1 VNGLEACTGVNPGQK
16 NQCNHQPTLE
26 TTMNPRVPISASL
39 RTALKLV
46 TAFSFA
52 FASLFSAS
60 AVMAQSYPTR
70 PVKIVVAFPPGGVA
84 DVWARSIAPSLQESL
99 GQPVVVENR
108 SGANGNVAA
117 ESVAKSPGDGYTFVL
132 STTGIETVNHLILPK
147 TSFDAGK
154 VLKPVAVLGD
164 IKLFLVTRPA
174 LPPASV
180 KDFVSYAKANIGK
193 LSYGSAG
200 SGSTPHLAGEL
211 FKQSAGVFATHIP
224 YRGAAPALQDLLASQ
239 IDFFFDP
246 GISFPHVRSG
256 RLKMLAVA
264 SGTRSV
270 LFPDVPTLTEL
281 GIKEVEAD
289 TIFGLWAPAS
299 TPDDIVNRVHREV
312 NKALSLPATRQRF
325 NSVGGD
331 ATPLSIADFKAK
343 IRAEGLRF
351 GAIIKSRNI
360 QAD

>member
-1 VNGLEACTGVNPGQK
+1 MKLS
-16 NQCNHQPTLE
+16 
-26 TTMNPRVPISASL
+26 TT
-39 RTALKLV
+39 LKLLCRKLLSQS
-46 TAFSFA
+46 AFFA
-52 FASLFSAS
+52 LMAGAGGTLLGLSTLGDAQ
-60 AVMAQSYPTR
+60 AQSFPSR
-70 PVKIVVAFPPGGVA
+70 PIKIVVAYPPGGVA

-99 GQPVVVENR
+99 GQPVIVENR
-108 SGANGNVAA
+108 SGANGQVAA
-117 ESVAKSPGDGYTFVL
+117 DSVSKAAGDGYTLVL

-147 TSFDAGK
+147 TSFDASK
-154 VLKPVAVLGD
+154 DLRPVAVLGD
-164 IKLFLVTRPA
+164 IKLFLVTKPG
-174 LPPASV
+174 LPPGNV
-180 KDFVSYAKANIGK
+180 QEFLSYAKANVGK

-256 RLKMLAVA
+256 KLKMLAVA
-264 SGTRSV
+264 SAKRSV

-281 GIKEVEAD
+281 GIKDVEAD
-289 TIFGLWAPAS
+289 TICGLWAPAA
-299 TPDDIVNRVHREV
+299 TPDEIVNRLNREI
-312 NKALSLPATRQRF
+312 NKSLAQPAIKQRF
-325 NSVGGD
+325 NAVGGD
-331 ATPLSIADFKAK
+331 ATPLSINDFKDK

-351 GAIIKSRNI
+351 GGIIKSRKI

>member
-1 VNGLEACTGVNPGQK
+1 LHPSSWRIKKTVFS
-16 NQCNHQPTLE
+16 NQE
-26 TTMNPRVPISASL
+26 TSMNNKYLSSAA
-39 RTALKLV
+39 RRRALKQAVLL
-46 TAFSFA
+46 TAATGLPLTAANSQ
-52 FASLFSAS
+52 
-60 AVMAQSYPTR
+60 AQSYPSR
-70 PVKIVVAFPPGGVA
+70 PIKIVVAYPPGGVA
-84 DVWARSIAPSLQESL
+84 DVWARSIAPSLQESF
-99 GQPVVVENR
+99 GQPVIVENR

-117 ESVAKSPGDGYTFVL
+117 DSVSKSPGDGYTFVL

-147 TSFDAGK
+147 SSFDAAK
-154 VLKPVAVLGD
+154 DLRPVAVLGD
-164 IKLFLVTRPA
+164 IKLFLVTKAA
-174 LPPASV
+174 LPPGNV
-180 KDFVSYAKANIGK
+180 KDFVSYAKANVGK

-224 YRGAAPALQDLLASQ
+224 YRGAAPALQDLLAGQ

-246 GISFPHVRSG
+246 GISFPHVRTG

-264 SGTRSV
+264 SGSRSV

-289 TIFGLWAPAS
+289 TIFGLWAPSS
-299 TPDDIVNRVHREV
+299 TPDDIVNRMHREV
-312 NKALSLPATRQRF
+312 NKALGLPAIKQRF

-331 ATPLSIADFKAK
+331 ATPLSIADFRAK
-343 IRAEGLRF
+343 IRAEGVRF
-351 GAIIKSRNI
+351 GAIIQSRKI

>member
-1 VNGLEACTGVNPGQK
+1 MKTRSPANIARRGALKQGAVLGAAAVASLAP
-16 NQCNHQPTLE
+16 P
-26 TTMNPRVPISASL
+26 SAS
-39 RTALKLV
+39 
-46 TAFSFA
+46 
-52 FASLFSAS
+52 
-60 AVMAQSYPTR
+60 AQSYPTR
-70 PVKIVVAFPPGGVA
+70 PIKIVVAYPPGGVA

-99 GQPVVVENR
+99 GQPVIVENR

-117 ESVAKSPGDGYTFVL
+117 DSVSKSPGDGYTFVL

-147 TSFDAGK
+147 TSFDANK
-154 VLKPVAVLGD
+154 DLKPVAVLGD
-164 IKLFLVTRPA
+164 IKLFLVTKAA
-174 LPPASV
+174 LPPSNV
-180 KDFVSYAKANIGK
+180 KDFISYAKTNVGR
-193 LSYGSAG
+193 LTYGSAG
-200 SGSTPHLAGEL
+200 SGSTPHLAAEL

-246 GISFPHVRSG
+246 GISFPHVRTG

-264 SGTRSV
+264 SGSRSV

-281 GIKEVEAD
+281 GIKDVEAD
-289 TIFGLWAPAS
+289 TIFGLWAPSS
-299 TPDDIVNRVHREV
+299 TPDDIVNRMHREV
-312 NKALSLPATRQRF
+312 NKALSLPATKQRF
-325 NSVGGD
+325 NAVGGD

-351 GAIIKSRNI
+351 GAIIQSRKI

>member
-1 VNGLEACTGVNPGQK
+1 MKTRNLASI
-16 NQCNHQPTLE
+16 
-26 TTMNPRVPISASL
+26 PRRA
-39 RTALKLV
+39 ALKQAAALGV
-46 TAFSFA
+46 AALT
-52 FASLFSAS
+52 SLNAPSAL
-60 AVMAQSYPTR
+60 AQSYPNR
-70 PVKIVVAFPPGGVA
+70 PIKIVVAYPPGGVA

-99 GQPVVVENR
+99 GQPVIVENR

-117 ESVAKSPGDGYTFVL
+117 DSVSKSPGDGYTFVL

-147 TSFDAGK
+147 TSFDATK
-154 VLKPVAVLGD
+154 DLKPVAVLGD
-164 IKLFLVTRPA
+164 IKLFLVTKAA
-174 LPPASV
+174 LPPTNV
-180 KDFVSYAKANIGK
+180 KDFISYAKANVGK
-193 LSYGSAG
+193 LTYGSAG
-200 SGSTPHLAGEL
+200 SGSTPHLAAEL

-264 SGTRSV
+264 SGSRSI
-270 LFPDVPTLTEL
+270 LFPDIPTLTEL
-281 GIKEVEAD
+281 GIKDVEAD
-289 TIFGLWAPAS
+289 TIFGLWAPSS
-299 TPDDIVNRVHREV
+299 TPDDIVNRMHREV
-312 NKALSLPATRQRF
+312 NKALSLAATKQRF

-351 GAIIKSRNI
+351 GAIIQSRKI

>member
-1 VNGLEACTGVNPGQK
+1 VNQPSQK
-16 NQCNHQPTLE
+16 NIKRRAVLKQGATVGVATLA
-26 TTMNPRVPISASL
+26 TIAAPR
-39 RTALKLV
+39 
-46 TAFSFA
+46 AF
-52 FASLFSAS
+52 
-60 AVMAQSYPTR
+60 AQSYPSR
-70 PVKIVVAFPPGGVA
+70 PIKIVVAYPPGGVA

-99 GQPVVVENR
+99 GQPVIVENR

-117 ESVAKSPGDGYTFVL
+117 DSVSKSPGDGYTFVL

-147 TSFDAGK
+147 TSFDATK
-154 VLKPVAVLGD
+154 DLRAVAVLGD
-164 IKLFLVTRPA
+164 IKLFLVTRA
-174 LPPASV
+174 TLPSTNV
-180 KDFVSYAKANIGK
+180 KDFISYAKANVGK
-193 LSYGSAG
+193 LTYGSAG
-200 SGSTPHLAGEL
+200 SGSTPHLAAEL

-224 YRGAAPALQDLLASQ
+224 YRGAAPALQDLLANQ

-264 SGTRSV
+264 SGSRSV

-281 GIKEVEAD
+281 GIKDVEAD
-289 TIFGLWAPAS
+289 TIFGLWAPSS
-299 TPDDIVNRVHREV
+299 TPDEIVNRMHREV
-312 NKALSLPATRQRF
+312 NKALGLPAVKQRF

-331 ATPLSIADFKAK
+331 ATPVAISDFKDK

-351 GAIIKSRNI
+351 GAIIKSRKI

>member
-1 VNGLEACTGVNPGQK
+1 VNQPSQK
-16 NQCNHQPTLE
+16 NIKRRAVLKQGAAVGVATLA
-26 TTMNPRVPISASL
+26 TIAAPR
-39 RTALKLV
+39 
-46 TAFSFA
+46 AF
-52 FASLFSAS
+52 
-60 AVMAQSYPTR
+60 AQSYPSR
-70 PVKIVVAFPPGGVA
+70 PIKIVVAYPPGGVA

-99 GQPVVVENR
+99 GQPVIVENR

-117 ESVAKSPGDGYTFVL
+117 DSVSKSPGDGYTFVL

-147 TSFDAGK
+147 TSFDATK
-154 VLKPVAVLGD
+154 DLRAVAVLGD
-164 IKLFLVTRPA
+164 IKLFLVTRA
-174 LPPASV
+174 TLSSTNV
-180 KDFVSYAKANIGK
+180 KDFISYAKANVGK
-193 LSYGSAG
+193 LTYGSAG
-200 SGSTPHLAGEL
+200 SGSTPHLAAEL

-224 YRGAAPALQDLLASQ
+224 YRGAAPALQDLLANQ

-264 SGTRSV
+264 SGSRSV

-281 GIKEVEAD
+281 GIKDVEAD
-289 TIFGLWAPAS
+289 TIFGLWAPSS
-299 TPDDIVNRVHREV
+299 TPDEIVNRMHREV
-312 NKALSLPATRQRF
+312 NKALGLPAVKQRF

-331 ATPLSIADFKAK
+331 ATPVAISDFKDK

-351 GAIIKSRNI
+351 GAIIKSRKI